1 VIERVLLIG
10 VVTPLIDKDDIEEHL
25 DELALLVT
33 TLGKKVVEKLIVTRK
48 KIDSGTFIGK
58 GKVEEIEKLIE
69 PLDIHAVIFD
79 DDLSASQ
86 TATLNKRL
94 DIEIF
99 DRSRVILDIF
109 ADHARSREAKTQVEL
124 ARLEYMLPRLKRL
137 WTHLERQ
144 TGGIGIR
151 GGMGETQIEVDRRI
165 VRTKILK
172 LKKDLRIIEKERITQ
187 SKRRDNIFKVALIGY
202 TNAGKSTLMNA
213 LTEADVLVQNKLFA
227 TLDTTVRKFFLDK
240 NHLVLLSDTVG
251 FIRKLPHDLVAS
263 FQSTLNEVKEADL
276 IIKVADI
283 GSPHCFHQ
291 LETVDEVLKEMNIS
305 DTDSIIVFNKIDTMD
320 NVMLKHAQSKYP
332 DSIFLSAKNK
342 LRLSE
347 LNKSILDKIKSH
359 EVHVKMN
366 LPLQSVKII
375 AELRNQAII
384 LTENYEGN
392 NILLEFSCHKNI
404 WSRLKNKFSDKIEYE
419 IIE

>member
-1 VIERVLLIG
+1 MIERVLLIG

>member
-1 VIERVLLIG
+1 MIERVLLIG

-320 NVMLKHAQSKYP
+320 DVMLKHAQSKYP